1 MEYVLS
7 FLELHGK
14 SLDPHPLLPESG
26 SYLAGQSRAFG
37 NPKLKLFH
45 LRHDFNYTPERRQL
59 DKSVRFLDHCKRGR
73 ANCNPHRFQPSMA
86 MLRTTRALSIRFVL
100 RSLTFFRTGARG
112 ISSDTRD
119 RRRKGL
125 RIASSA
131 PPALSLSKVQNSM
144 NSLPC
149 QSTPRTNTGM
159 ARESRTQR
167 RRSSAGCLAVVG
179 HCPRRIRDH
188 IRTEDGPPGR
198 DHRRHHAGAQ
208 VRCRPCTLD
217 ALLYPPDLGRPGSL
231 RRLNTCSSSCSK
243 PRRSGPIFNPVRVLG
258 EQGNH

>member
-1 MEYVLS
+1 MQ
-7 FLELHGK
+7 LEEL
-14 SLDPHPLLPESG
+14 
-26 SYLAGQSRAFG
+26 
-37 NPKLKLFH
+37 
-45 LRHDFNYTPERRQL
+45 
-59 DKSVRFLDHCKRGR
+59 SVRFLDHCKRGR

-86 MLRTTRALSIRFVL
+86 VLRTTRALSIRFVL

-125 RIASSA
+125 RIASNA

-149 QSTPRTNTGM
+149 PSTPRTNTGM

-198 DHRRHHAGAQ
+198 VTTDDIMPQLRSVA
-208 VRCRPCTLD
+208 
-217 ALLYPPDLGRPGSL
+217 SL
-231 RRLNTCSSSCSK
+231 A
-243 PRRSGPIFNPVRVLG
+243 F
-258 EQGNH
+258 